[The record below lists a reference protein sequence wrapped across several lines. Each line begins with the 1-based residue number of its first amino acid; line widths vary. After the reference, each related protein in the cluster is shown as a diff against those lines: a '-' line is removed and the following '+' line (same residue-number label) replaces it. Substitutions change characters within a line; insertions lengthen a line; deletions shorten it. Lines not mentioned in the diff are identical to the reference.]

1 MSASDN
7 VGPKQPLSRLKNC
20 QNGRSRP
27 IQLLRNARWSKKLIA
42 EKNILKFRDLP
53 LINYEKSWPLQSN
66 KRGGGRPPNFSSCF
80 YFSFYQSIICVFL
93 VWLGFLNY
101 CLIEEPTAFVESV
114 LQARF
119 GDNQKKAILAKG
131 FFKYATNF

>member
-42 EKNILKFRDLP
+42 EKNILKFRHLP
-53 LINYEKSWPLQSN
+53 LIMKKVGHCNPPN
-66 KRGGGRPPNFSSCF
+66 GGGRPPNFSSCF

-119 GDNQKKAILAKG
+119 GDNQNKAIIAKG